1 MRGQASL
8 RALMFRKRMQARET
22 IRGLERGHA
31 PEISS
36 LSFSIV
42 AFGAA
47 SWESIESA
55 PKGEPVLVIVPGRDA
70 PVVAICDFAGDWQV
84 AWNGDLL
91 FGPTQWAPLPKRNS
105 LPLPA
110 CG

>member
-1 MRGQASL
+1 MLQRSVHWLLVA
-8 RALMFRKRMQARET
+8 A
-22 IRGLERGHA
+22 
-31 PEISS
+31 
-36 LSFSIV
+36 FSIV

-110 CG
+110 C

>member
-1 MRGQASL
+1 
-8 RALMFRKRMQARET
+8 
-22 IRGLERGHA
+22 
-31 PEISS
+31 
-36 LSFSIV
+36 
-42 AFGAA
+42 
-47 SWESIESA
+47 
-55 PKGEPVLVIVPGRDA
+55 VIVPGRDA

-110 CG
+110 C

>member
-1 MRGQASL
+1 
-8 RALMFRKRMQARET
+8 MFRKRMQARET
-22 IRGLERGHA
+22 FRGWGAVMLQRSVHWLLVTA
-31 PEISS
+31 
-36 LSFSIV
+36 FSIV